1 MIKQIYSGSVGCRIT
16 TSDKTILETGGLDL
30 DPRVLE
36 YAAWRWLYRCRP
48 LQGPLCR
55 MSLRF
60 RLGCTRRKSMR
71 LSVTVPAAAAG
82 LPGDGWLH
90 LLLVVS
96 GQVWI
101 ASASCSPSPRPAG
114 ISRRIRR
121 VVFH

>member
-1 MIKQIYSGSVGCRIT
+1 MVKQIHYGNIGCRIT
-16 TSDKTILETGGLDL
+16 TSDKTVLETGGLPL

-36 YAAWRWLYRCRP
+36 YAAWRWLYRCQP

-71 LSVTVPAAAAG
+71 LAVTVPAQAAG

-96 GQVWI
+96 GEVLI
-101 ASASCSPSPRPAG
+101 ASAGCSQCSTPAG
-114 ISRRIRR
+114 LSRRIRR